1 MQLSNLRA
9 LGRSG
14 LLVSP
19 LTLGTMTFAAPRWG
33 TEDNVSEDVF
43 NAYIDA
49 GGNSLD
55 TADVYSGGKSE
66 ELTGQFI
73 KARSLRD
80 KVVLATKCGFN
91 GGNSRKNIYRAL
103 EGSLRRLQAD
113 YIDLYWMHVWDG
125 ITPVEEVLQ
134 TLSDLTREGKIR
146 YYGLS
151 DAPAWYVAKAA
162 TIADLR
168 GIARPVA
175 MQLAYS
181 LVERSIENEHV
192 PAAQECGLGI
202 TPWAPLAAGF
212 LAGKYT
218 RTGAAATGEGRLAG
232 TSPYGNQFFTD
243 RNWDILDVL
252 RSVAAEAEKPMA
264 QVALAW
270 VLARPGITSPIVGA
284 SRPAQLDDA
293 IAALNITLTAA
304 QLTQLDECSALAPSF
319 PYSIFTAA
327 IRKGIYGGADV
338 TGYKTA
344 Y

>member
-1 MQLSNLRA
+1 MPLSNLRA

-19 LTLGTMTFAAPRWG
+19 LTLGTMTFAAQGWG
-33 TEDNVSEDVF
+33 SPDDVSEAVF
-43 NAYIDA
+43 NAYVDA
-49 GGNSLD
+49 GGNSID

-66 ELTGQFI
+66 DLTGRYI
-73 KARSLRD
+73 KARGLRD

-91 GGNSRKNIYRAL
+91 GGNSRKNIHRAL
-103 EGSLRRLQAD
+103 EASLRRLQTD

-151 DAPAWYVAKAA
+151 DNPAWYAAKAA

-168 GIARPVA
+168 GLARPVA

-181 LVERSIENEHV
+181 LVERNIEHEHI
-192 PAAQECGLGI
+192 PAAGECGLGI
-202 TPWAPLAAGF
+202 LPWAPLAAGF

-218 RTGAAATGEGRLAG
+218 QEGEAAKGTGRLMG
-232 TSPYGNQFFTD
+232 SSPYGNQFFTD
-243 RNWDILDVL
+243 RNWQVLEVL
-252 RSVAAEAEKPMA
+252 RTVAEEAGRPMA

-270 VLARPGITSPIVGA
+270 VLSRPGVTSPIVGA
-284 SRPAQLDDA
+284 SRPEQLADT
-293 IAALNITLTAA
+293 IAALELALSPA
-304 QLTQLDECSALAPSF
+304 QLKALDDGSANAPIF
-319 PYSIFTAA
+319 PYSIFTPA
-327 IRKGIYGGADV
+327 IRKGIFGADV
-338 TGYKTA
+338 EGWDMC
-344 Y
+344 